1 MVAVKRFKT
10 QEKSSCQE
18 KRSEEKEQK
27 KCFEEEIVDAP
38 FERNINT
45 VVEKHPIS
53 SISSQVVEQII
64 LQVILEVVLSEVS
77 KLIDPVMSMKQVEQ
91 RKHNFPEKKE
101 LHKTKI
107 GFIINKH
114 REISYQLMNRVMK

>member
-27 KCFEEEIVDAP
+27 KRFEEEIVDAP
-38 FERNINT
+38 FESNINT

-53 SISSQVVEQII
+53 SISSQVAEQKYC
-64 LQVILEVVLSEVS
+64 S
-77 KLIDPVMSMKQVEQ
+77 
-91 RKHNFPEKKE
+91 
-101 LHKTKI
+101 
-107 GFIINKH
+107 
-114 REISYQLMNRVMK
+114 SYS